1 MVTLTIDNKTYDLD
15 QLSPQAMAQVK
26 SLQFVDAEL
35 ERLNATVAVFQT
47 ARMGYINAL
56 KPHLASL
63 RDIRATLQ

>member
-1 MVTLTIDNKTYDLD
+1 MATLTIDNKTYDLD

-56 KPHLASL
+56 KPHLAGL
-63 RDIRATLQ
+63 RDVRATLQ